1 MNSNDQTNQDTN
13 PQLSLVAAGV
23 IKRESVYLGH
33 DSPRT
38 LDLTDICRPRCLALE
53 VYGEGMKGAGIM
65 PGDFV
70 IVDPEREEVDGDIV
84 IARAEGQTMIR
95 RIEIRPNRVRLCP
108 AHDQMWPIEPR
119 EIVVLG
125 VVTGVVRKT
134 VQ

>member
-1 MNSNDQTNQDTN
+1 
-13 PQLSLVAAGV
+13 
-23 IKRESVYLGH
+23 
-33 DSPRT
+33 
-38 LDLTDICRPRCLALE
+38 
-53 VYGEGMKGAGIM
+53 M